1 MDSLPEALSC
11 QELGVTGVCNA
22 SCQSKLSSGIGDRL
36 AIGTGR
42 QRSSLSIEN
51 QVRVV
56 AGETRN
62 EITTVMESIKAHDLS
77 REATTAVVA
86 FIQRELVF
94 FQNLLEEVVKEIELL
109 INACSGHVAFT
120 PDLFNLASALGSHRA
135 PSKWLVKNST
145 DVSLSGW
152 LVDAGRQVKALSGYL
167 STSPLQSCSYCLGAF
182 AHPQAFLA
190 CVLMDHA
197 RSTMKS
203 VYALEFSVEV
213 LHPSTL
219 PTSPPDH
226 GVFLSDLKLT
236 GASWDADRACI
247 IEPTESRDIYD
258 LPIVWLKPVEVI
270 RSRAPSAKVVKQQSE
285 MPLFDCPLL
294 FGGDWGG
301 DVTTLV
307 TSLPLPTSVPEG
319 TLKQRRVAVVSLLF

>member
-1 MDSLPEALSC
+1 MKRCVDLTAQFTFHSLG
-11 QELGVTGVCNA
+11 Q
-22 SCQSKLSSGIGDRL
+22 
-36 AIGTGR
+36 
-42 QRSSLSIEN
+42 
-51 QVRVV
+51 
-56 AGETRN
+56 
-62 EITTVMESIKAHDLS
+62 
-77 REATTAVVA
+77 
-86 FIQRELVF
+86 
-94 FQNLLEEVVKEIELL
+94 
-109 INACSGHVAFT
+109 
-120 PDLFNLASALGSHRA
+120 
-135 PSKWLVKNST
+135 
-145 DVSLSGW
+145 
-152 LVDAGRQVKALSGYL
+152 
-167 STSPLQSCSYCLGAF
+167 
-182 AHPQAFLA
+182 
-190 CVLMDHA
+190 
-197 RSTMKS
+197 
-203 VYALEFSVEV
+203 V

-258 LPIVWLKPVEVI
+258 LPIVWLKPLEVI

>member
-1 MDSLPEALSC
+1 MLGKLDESNSASSPIQSHNYLDVFLPHYVILVCLSW
-11 QELGVTGVCNA
+11 LR
-22 SCQSKLSSGIGDRL
+22 LFFSGIGDRL

-56 AGETRN
+56 AGETLN

-94 FQNLLEEVVKEIELL
+94 FQNLLEGVVKEIQLL

-120 PDLFNLASALGSHRA
+120 PDLFNLTSALGSHRA

-152 LVDAGRQVKALSGYL
+152 LVDVGRQVKALSGYL

-213 LHPSTL
+213 
-219 PTSPPDH
+219 
-226 GVFLSDLKLT
+226 
-236 GASWDADRACI
+236 I
-247 IEPTESRDIYD
+247 IHF
-258 LPIVWLKPVEVI
+258 VVI
-270 RSRAPSAKVVKQQSE
+270 NSVI
-285 MPLFDCPLL
+285 
-294 FGGDWGG
+294 
-301 DVTTLV
+301 
-307 TSLPLPTSVPEG
+307 SL
-319 TLKQRRVAVVSLLF
+319 